1 MGGKAK
7 NIEKPSVFFGFI
19 ALFRGLEEVSE
30 HLGGCLGRC
39 WLHDFIFRNVFGHVG
54 DKMANKRGKMATKRA
69 NMATKS
75 AKMSQHER
83 ERGSRLLRVFCRC
96 GYVDAGRGCGGP

>member
-7 NIEKPSVFFGFI
+7 NIEKPKVFLGF
-19 ALFRGLEEVSE
+19 LHFWEVWKRCLR
-30 HLGGCLGRC
+30 HLGGCLGR
-39 WLHDFIFRNVFGHVG
+39 FRNIFGHVG
-54 DKMANKRGKMATKRA
+54 DKMACKRDKMATKRA

-83 ERGSRLLRVFCRC
+83 E
-96 GYVDAGRGCGGP
+96 